1 MNKYCK
7 KENET
12 EYEYGLRLI
21 KIKNEEKPDDLEW
34 GDIVEL
40 LGLNVHRDTLRKS
53 AVATSPYS
61 GYSVMKYFEEKYKN
75 EDKKI
80 EEKSGE
86 LYELKQLKVQIQD
99 EKNELNKKIREMARN
114 NNLIETFRNIISEDV
129 KPWERRIPYP
139 DHLLTTLD
147 SDKNELLVTLSDLHY
162 GIVNDNYYNKY
173 NPRIAE
179 KRIAKY
185 ITEVLKI
192 KSIYNSSVCTIFLGG
207 DLISGQIHTTLRIE
221 NAIGVFEQIKQVSRL
236 ISIFVQTLAENFE
249 KVRVFHVPGNHSRA
263 FPKKSENQHGDYL
276 DSLIPFYV
284 QAKLQNYKNVEIY
297 MDNKYDDEICTFEV
311 KGHKIAAVH
320 GHHDQVSNVLNNVVR
335 MTGEVPEMIL
345 MGHRHSNGLTTVDR
359 TKIVESGSL
368 SGMDSYCIE
377 NRLVGNPEQ
386 VVLVISENNLI
397 KAYCD
402 VTLK

>member
-61 GYSVMKYFEEKYKN
+61 GYCVMKYFEEKYKN
-75 EDKKI
+75 EKEKV

-86 LYELKQLKVQIQD
+86 LYELEQLKVQIRD
-99 EKNELNKKIREMARN
+99 ERNELNKKIREMARN
-114 NNLIETFRNIISEDV
+114 NNLIETFRNIISEEV
-129 KPWERRIPYP
+129 EPWEINKLVATYRK
-139 DHLLTTLD
+139 DNE
-147 SDKNELLVTLSDLHY
+147 NELLVTLSDLHY
-162 GIVNDNYYNKY
+162 GIVNDNYYNEY
-173 NPRIAE
+173 NP
-179 KRIAKY
+179 KIAKERLEKY
-185 ITEVLKI
+185 FNEIIKI
-192 KSIYNSSVCTIFLGG
+192 RKTYHSSVCTIFLGG
-207 DLISGQIHTTLRIE
+207 DLISGQIYTTLRIE
-221 NAIGVFEQIKQVSRL
+221 NAVGVFRQIKEVSEL
-236 ISIFVQTLAENFE
+236 LSQFIYDLSANFD
-249 KVRVFHVPGNHSRA
+249 KIRVFHVPGNHSRA

-276 DSLIPFYV
+276 DSLIPFYM
-284 QAKLQNYKNVEIY
+284 QAKFQNYRSVEIH
-297 MDNKYDDEICTFEV
+297 MDNKYDDEICTFKV

-386 VVLVISENNLI
+386 VVLVISDDKLI